1 MPSPSVGVL
10 VFELHI
16 PEARS
21 LKDKRHYVKGLK
33 DRLRTR
39 FNVSVAEIDDQEL
52 LNRATLAA
60 ACVSASRSYAEGLLD
75 RVEAD
80 AAGFLGPLLAGV
92 TREWLG

>member
-1 MPSPSVGVL
+1 MPAPSVGVL
-10 VFELHI
+10 VLELHI

-33 DRLRTR
+33 DRLRNR

-60 ACVSASRSYAEGLLD
+60 ACVSSSRSYAEGLLD

-80 AAGFLGPLLAGV
+80 AAGFLGPLLVGA

>member
-1 MPSPSVGVL
+1 MSSPPVGVL

-33 DRLRTR
+33 DRLRNR
-39 FNVSVAEIDDQEL
+39 FNVSVAEIEDQDL

-60 ACVSASRSYAEGLLD
+60 VCVSGSRAYAEGLLD

-80 AAGFLGPLLAGV
+80 AAGFLGPILIGV